1 MEESTCGIPAEQTEG
16 PAAQNTGDEAEQE
29 AEETKQKDKSRRR
42 LRCRMCIP
50 VCIKVEAT
58 YFEKH
63 KGRLYDRLADD
74 LGIGRR
80 EGERGRD
87 ESMKVVKAPAD
98 ATWLRSDE
106 GQEWLMKQKEK
117 LLGAAARLDELAQV
131 VDSPLR
137 QKGQGSDQAQ
147 ANSPQRQEGPGSGQA
162 QAEETM
168 GRSRTHDVELD
179 SDGRRKAEAKQV
191 VMQALAWAA
200 QLSAHSVST

>member
-1 MEESTCGIPAEQTEG
+1 
-16 PAAQNTGDEAEQE
+16 
-29 AEETKQKDKSRRR
+29 
-42 LRCRMCIP
+42 
-50 VCIKVEAT
+50 
-58 YFEKH
+58 
-63 KGRLYDRLADD
+63 
-74 LGIGRR
+74 
-80 EGERGRD
+80 
-87 ESMKVVKAPAD
+87 
-98 ATWLRSDE
+98 
-106 GQEWLMKQKEK
+106 MKQKEK

-191 VMQALAWAA
+191 VMQALDNYWAGTRSTVEHKSFELGGA
-200 QLSAHSVST
+200 IVKCLGDGWSLHGTEPPEFILDQARFYHLRKDGCLSLRIVFCPCGPWDWISGGATLRDSFGMYAFGVATNTQPFGFWVP